1 MDSAGRV
8 TAEHRMAEFPA
19 DALGGGIARLGP
31 SGGREE
37 IVQRVFELASRVTLL
52 SDGGKPM
59 DGDNFLV
66 EVFEGL
72 GATKEWPAPGSRDWT
87 RLRRIA
93 LRKVV
98 ARLAREGLLDGIA
111 VGYAEGS
118 EGETETTAA
127 KDEGSASHADG
138 NGERATVGENPRA
151 GFEAYGA
158 MIRRGQRNPT
168 GWFRL
173 VNTPKSV
180 LGRPVRSGPSAL
192 S

>member
-1 MDSAGRV
+1 
-8 TAEHRMAEFPA
+8 MASGKR
-19 DALGGGIARLGP
+19 LSVWGVLTRLGH

-98 ARLAREGLLDGIA
+98 ARLAREGLLDGIVVECVA
-111 VGYAEGS
+111 TPRVKGGS
-118 EGETETTAA
+118 Q
-127 KDEGSASHADG
+127 D
-138 NGERATVGENPRA
+138 VA
-151 GFEAYGA
+151 G
-158 MIRRGQRNPT
+158 
-168 GWFRL
+168 
-173 VNTPKSV
+173 V
-180 LGRPVRSGPSAL
+180 LIMF
-192 S
+192 